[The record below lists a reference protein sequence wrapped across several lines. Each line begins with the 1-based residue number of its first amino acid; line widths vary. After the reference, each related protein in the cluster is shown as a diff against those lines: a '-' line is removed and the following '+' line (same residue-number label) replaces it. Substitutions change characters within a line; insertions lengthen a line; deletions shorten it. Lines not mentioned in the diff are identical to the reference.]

1 MYHKNFKGTV
11 LITYVDTRLYEVGH
25 DDYYEAYSQSDL
37 RWIHYLLDA
46 HGILRSGWPVP

>member
-11 LITYVDTRLYEVGH
+11 PITYVDTRLYEGRH

-37 RWIHYLLDA
+37 RWIRRIHYLLDA
-46 HGILRSGWPVP
+46 HKIPH